1 MAIIS
6 TDTVKVGLPKQLDT
20 SMLEDTRNLS
30 TVAKLSAR
38 AAQGVGAGLLTARLG
53 LRTIE
58 ACRPLPW
65 CADEKPRL
73 GELRKRLVGQ
83 LAGYLRKS

>member
-1 MAIIS
+1 MDLLGAEL
-6 TDTVKVGLPKQLDT
+6 T
-20 SMLEDTRNLS
+20 
-30 TVAKLSAR
+30 AKLSAR
-38 AAQGVGAGLLTARLG
+38 AAQGVGAGLLTARLR